1 MRETVDVASIA
12 RRFTSQSVG
21 HGVGKMPK
29 YLRLSNALLDAIES
43 GDFRP
48 GSRIPG
54 ERDLTN
60 VLPVSLGTIQKAM
73 NDLVAQGVVCREAGR
88 GTFVAGA
95 RQDAFDSDQVANQ
108 DLVHFRFEADDRRS
122 LLPVYLDVLS
132 IDKIAPLADGRQT
145 PWSRFLDTDGAFVRI
160 DRILNVADLF
170 EGFCRFYLPFARY
183 GALLDYSPEELSG
196 KTLRN
201 FLNRTFDMPTLH
213 FDHKVQCGPLPAV
226 ACKRLGI
233 ERESS
238 GTTWQIFG
246 RSYRSAP
253 ASYQLVYLPAG
264 HRPIEFAE
272 KLE

>member
-1 MRETVDVASIA
+1 
-12 RRFTSQSVG
+12 
-21 HGVGKMPK
+21 MPK
-29 YLRLSNALLDAIES
+29 YLRLSNVLLDAIES

-60 VLPVSLGTIQKAM
+60 VLPVSLGTIQRAM

-95 RQDAFDSDQVANQ
+95 RRDPFGTEQIANR
-108 DLVHFRFEADDRRS
+108 DLVHFRFAADDGKS
-122 LLPVYLDVLS
+122 LLPVYLNVLS
-132 IDKIAPLADGRQT
+132 IDKIAPAGAGRAT
-145 PWSRFLDTDGAFVRI
+145 PWSRFLGSDGAFVRI

-170 EGFCRFYLPFARY
+170 KGFCRFYLPFERH

-196 KTLRN
+196 LTLRE

-213 FDHKVQCGPLPAV
+213 FDHKVGCDRLPGV

-233 ERESS
+233 EERSF
-238 GTTWQIFG
+238 GTVWQIFG
-246 RSYRSAP
+246 RSYRNAP